1 MIRPMIR
8 LPLPLILVLALPAC
22 GGGSSSQTPSQL
34 HRPGMANPASV
45 YCAQRGG
52 RLEIR
57 TEGAGQSGYCH
68 LPGGHTVEEWELYRD
83 AEPL

>member
-1 MIRPMIR
+1 MNIPK
-8 LPLPLILVLALPAC
+8 LPILLLLALPAC
-22 GGGSSSQTPSQL
+22 GGGDPDPAPSAGGTDL

-45 YCAQRGG
+45 YCGRQGG

-57 TEGAGQSGYCH
+57 TEGTGRSGYCH
-68 LPGGHTVEEWELYRD
+68 LPDGRTLEEWELYRD

>member
-1 MIRPMIR
+1 MLRSRAP
-8 LPLPLILVLALPAC
+8 ILLLLALPAC
-22 GGGSSSQTPSQL
+22 GGSPDPAPVAATADL

-45 YCAQRGG
+45 YCARQGG

-57 TEGAGQSGYCH
+57 AEGAGSTGYCH
-68 LPGGHTVEEWELYRD
+68 LPDGRTLEEWELYRD